1 MWLCLVFVSVIGDCD
16 YGFTYYLFFLHFS
29 FFSIVLLSFF
39 FSSHVLSLFLILI
52 CFCFCL
58 CFWFWFGF
66 VSGATFF
73 SLVVVKFVIVFFF
86 LVVFLGFLSCLALLP
101 LLLLLLFLL
110 LLALAICQLAVCLF
124 FPGGLLFP
132 LLS

>member
-39 FSSHVLSLFLILI
+39 FSSHVLSLFLFLI
-52 CFCFCL
+52 CY
-58 CFWFWFGF
+58 WFWFGF

-73 SLVVVKFVIVFFF
+73 SLVIVKFVIVFFF

-101 LLLLLLFLL
+101 LLLLLLFPVSYTHLTL
-110 LLALAICQLAVCLF
+110 PTICSV
-124 FPGGLLFP
+124 
-132 LLS
+132 